1 MERERVTDLDRAR
14 RSLEIQSDQRII
26 EREVPL
32 PDGQLS
38 AEEALE
44 IAIEAYVY
52 AYPLVLMDM
61 TRVASTSAVTADGMR
76 AFAPINQFAHA
87 PALPDARFT
96 GAARP
101 NVDTLQS
108 SLWFDV
114 SEEPLILGVPDS
126 GGRYY
131 VLSMFDLW
139 SDVFAAPG
147 KRTTGTGPQW
157 YAIVGS
163 RWTGKLPDG
172 VEPLRSPTSLGWI
185 VGRTQTNGGPD
196 LGDVHAFQAGLRAA
210 PLSAFGRATAVP
222 PGGAEPTVSIVPPV
236 APVNQVARMD
246 GPALFNRFAA
256 LTADNPPHPNDY
268 PQLQRMQRLGIVPGV
283 PATRE
288 RLSHNAW
295 TALDRAIPFAQ
306 RKIRDHATRAARIM
320 NGWVMMTS
328 PIGTYGTDYLKRAL
342 IAFMGLGATTVED
355 AIFPT
360 AFTMA
365 DGSQFDS
372 DAKYEVRFPNNGL
385 PPARA
390 FWSLT
395 MYNDRQ
401 LFADNP
407 IGRYAIGDRDPLRY
421 DSDGSLMLYIQ
432 RESPG
437 RDKETNWLPTPKQG
451 AFTMT
456 LRLYW
461 PESAALDGTWAPPL
475 VKRVGDPH
483 RPSRR

>member
-1 MERERVTDLDRAR
+1 MEPERVTDLDRAR
-14 RSLEIQSDQRII
+14 RSLEIENGRVT
-26 EREVPL
+26 EREVAL
-32 PDGQLS
+32 PAGQLS

-52 AYPLVLMDM
+52 AYPLVLMDV
-61 TRVASTSAVTADGMR
+61 TRVACTRGATADGAR
-76 AFAPINQFAHA
+76 ALAPMNQFAHA

-96 GAARP
+96 GGARP

-114 SEEPLILGVPDS
+114 SDEPLILRLPDS

-131 VLSMFDLW
+131 VLTILDLW

-147 KRTTGTGPQW
+147 KRTTGTGPQR
-157 YAIVGS
+157 YAIVGP
-163 RWTGKLPDG
+163 RWTGRLPDG
-172 VEPLRSPTSLGWI
+172 VEPLRSPTSMGWVVCRI
-185 VGRTQTNGGPD
+185 QTNGGHD

-210 PLSAFGRATAVP
+210 PLSAIGRTTAVP
-222 PGGAEPTVSIVPPV
+222 RAGGDPPV
-236 APVNQVARMD
+236 AIMPPTAPVNQVARMD
-246 GPALFNRFAA
+246 GATLFSRFAA
-256 LTADNPPHPNDY
+256 LTTENPPHPNDY

-283 PATRE
+283 PVTRE
-288 RLSHNAW
+288 RLSSNAW

-320 NGWVMMTS
+320 NGWVMMAS

-342 IAFMGLGATTVED
+342 IAFMGLGASPVED

-365 DGSQFDS
+365 DGSPFDS
-372 DAKYEVRFPNNGL
+372 DAKYEVRLPHNGQ

-395 MYNDRQ
+395 MYNDQQ

-407 IGRYAIGDRDPLRY
+407 IQRYAIGNREHLRY

-437 RDKETNWLPTPKQG
+437 RDRESNWLPTPRQG

-461 PESAALDGTWAPPL
+461 PEPKALDGTWAPPL
-475 VKRVGDPH
+475 VKRVGDHH
-483 RPSRR
+483 RATRW

>member
-1 MERERVTDLDRAR
+1 MEPERVTDLDRAR
-14 RSLEIQSDQRII
+14 RSLEVENGRAI

-32 PDGQLS
+32 PAGQLS

-52 AYPLVLMDM
+52 AYPLVLMDL
-61 TRVASTSAVTADGMR
+61 TRVASTRGATTDGAR
-76 AFAPINQFAHA
+76 ALAPMNQFAHS
-87 PALPDARFT
+87 PALPDLQFT
-96 GAARP
+96 SGVRP

-114 SEEPLILGVPDS
+114 SDDPLILRVPDS

-131 VLSMFDLW
+131 VLTMLDLW

-147 KRTTGTGPQW
+147 KRTTGTGPQR
-157 YAIVGS
+157 YAIVGPQWAG
-163 RWTGKLPDG
+163 RLPDG
-172 VEPLRSPTSLGWI
+172 VEPLRSPTSQGWVVCRI
-185 VGRTQTNGGPD
+185 QTNAGPD

-210 PLSAFGRATAVP
+210 PLSAIGRATAVLPDTGSPLVAITP
-222 PGGAEPTVSIVPPV
+222 PA
-236 APVNQVARMD
+236 APVTQLARMD
-246 GPALFNRFAA
+246 GVTLFSRFAK
-256 LTADNPPHPNDY
+256 LLADNPPHPNDY
-268 PQLQRMQRLGIVPGV
+268 PQLQRMRRLGITPGAPV
-283 PATRE
+283 IRE
-288 RLSHNAW
+288 RLSQNAW

-306 RKIRDHATRAARIM
+306 RKIRDHATRAVRIM
-320 NGWVMMTS
+320 NGWAMMTS

-342 IAFMGLGATTVED
+342 VAFMGLGASPVED
-355 AIFPT
+355 ALFPT
-360 AFTMA
+360 AFTMP
-365 DGSQFDS
+365 DGSPFDS
-372 DAKYEVRFPNNGL
+372 NAKYEVRLPANGL

-395 MYNDRQ
+395 MYNDQQ

-407 IGRYAIGDRDPLRY
+407 IRRYAIGNRDYLRY

-437 RDKETNWLPTPKQG
+437 RDRESNWLPTPRQG

-461 PESAALDGTWAPPL
+461 PEPKALDGTWAPPL
-475 VKRVGDPH
+475 VKRVGDHH
-483 RPSRR
+483 RSPRW